1 MNIFGPG
8 WEGHPEAFFAGW
20 RSVVNPDDLVIVPGD
35 ISWGL
40 RLEEAIPDLEDLFAL
55 PGKKILLRGNHDYWW
70 PSLSKLQKLLPEG
83 VYVLQNNAVVI
94 EGVAVVGTRGWLVP
108 GERGFNEEEAR
119 IYQRE
124 AARLELSLKDLA
136 GQKFEHL
143 ILAFHYPPVGPSRE
157 ANLFTA
163 AIERVTPEV
172 VVYGHLHGADS
183 GRLVAEWHGI
193 PLKLVAADY
202 LKFNPLRVL

>member
-1 MNIFGPG
+1 MTVFGPS
-8 WEGHPEAFFAGW
+8 WEGHPEAFFTGW
-20 RSVVNPDDLVIVPGD
+20 RSVVAPEDLVIVAGD

-40 RLEEAIPDLEDLFAL
+40 RLEEAWPDLEDLFAL

-70 PSLSKLQKLLPEG
+70 PSLNKLTKLLPEG
-83 VYVLQNNAVVI
+83 VYVLQNNAVIVD
-94 EGVAVVGTRGWLVP
+94 GVAVVGTRGWIVP
-108 GERGFNEEEAR
+108 GDRGFNQEEAR

-124 AARLELSLKDLA
+124 AARLELSLADLA
-136 GQKFEHL
+136 GREYQDL
-143 ILAFHYPPVGPSRE
+143 ILAFHYPPVGVNRE

-163 AIERVTPEV
+163 AIERISPRV

-183 GRLVAEWHGI
+183 QRLVPEWHGI

-202 LKFNPLRVL
+202 LKFVPLQIL

>member
-1 MNIFGPG
+1 M
-8 WEGHPEAFFAGW
+8 
-20 RSVVNPDDLVIVPGD
+20 
-35 ISWGL
+35 
-40 RLEEAIPDLEDLFAL
+40 
-55 PGKKILLRGNHDYWW
+55 
-70 PSLSKLQKLLPEG
+70 QKLLPEG

>member
-1 MNIFGPG
+1 MNVFGPG

-20 RSVVNPDDLVIVPGD
+20 RSVVAPEDLVVIPGD

-40 RLEEAIPDLEDLFAL
+40 RLEEALPDLEDLFAL

-83 VYVLQNNAVVI
+83 VYVLQNNAVVVD
-94 EGVAVVGTRGWLVP
+94 GVAVVGTRGWLVP
-108 GERGFNEEEAR
+108 GERGFNQEEAR

-124 AARLELSLKDLA
+124 AARLELSLADLT
-136 GQKFEHL
+136 GRQYQDL
-143 ILAFHYPPVGPSRE
+143 VLAFHYPPVGPNRE

-163 AIERVTPEV
+163 AIERISPRV

-183 GRLVAEWHGI
+183 GRLVPEWRGI

-202 LKFNPLRVL
+202 LRFVPERLL